1 MIALNSSERAPM
13 ENPMPAPDRPLVSVV
28 LPMLNEIS
36 SIRACLDRF
45 EAQTYGADNL
55 DVIVVD
61 GGSTDGSRELV
72 EEYLRDRPW
81 CRVVDNPARRASSAF
96 NVGVDSARGEVL
108 ILFSSHGEPMADF
121 IEESVR
127 VLQETGA
134 AGVGGQY
141 HHIGTDPTSSAIG
154 LAMVSPFG
162 MASPHRTVVDRREV
176 DTISHPAYD
185 IEVMRS
191 VGPFDEKLERNSDYE
206 FNYRVRQAGHR
217 LVVDPAIESI
227 YRPRPSLRAL
237 ARQFWWYG
245 RWKER
250 VVRRH
255 PGSMK
260 LRHAVPPLAV
270 AAAATSPLWARG
282 RLGGRVLSAGAAGY
296 VAVVAAGVASAKPR
310 DHHADPVVLAACF
323 PVMHGSWGAGFV
335 LSFLEDLVL
344 RKSS

>member
-1 MIALNSSERAPM
+1 MITDE
-13 ENPMPAPDRPLVSVV
+13 RPLVTVV
-28 LPMLNEIS
+28 VPMLNEMSAIQ
-36 SIRACLDRF
+36 ACLDRF
-45 EAQTYGADNL
+45 ASQTYGVENL
-55 DVIVVD
+55 DLVVVD

-72 EEYLRDRPW
+72 EAYSEANPW
-81 CRVVDNPARRASSAF
+81 CRVVDNPAKKAAAAF
-96 NVGVDSARGEVL
+96 NVGVREAKGSVL
-108 ILFSSHGEPMADF
+108 CLFSSHGEPMPDYV
-121 IEESVR
+121 EQSVR
-127 VLQETGA
+127 VLRESGA

-141 HHIGTDPTSSAIG
+141 HHVGNDPTSSAIG

-185 IEVMRS
+185 IDVMRE
-191 VGPFDEKLERNSDYE
+191 VGPFDERLERNSDYE
-206 FNYRVRQAGHR
+206 FNFRVREAGHV

-227 YRPRPSLRAL
+227 YRPRPSLKAL

-270 AAAATSPLWARG
+270 CAAAVSPLVATTPAG
-282 RLGGRVLSAGAAGY
+282 RRLVVGGAVAYGAL
-296 VAVVAAGVASAKPR
+296 VAVAVRKAEPADHRASAR
-310 DHHADPVVLAACF
+310 VLAACF
-323 PVMHGSWGAGFV
+323 PVMHGAWGAGFV
-335 LSFLEDLVL
+335 TSVAEDGWRSL
-344 RKSS
+344 RRG